1 MEKKGGDIKHFL
13 MPSILWHTAHHL
25 CLQTIVKI
33 ETIINCKFYTAMLL
47 WLCVKEVIF
56 MLSLVIIVDPPFGFN
71 AIDPPYGMV

>member
-1 MEKKGGDIKHFL
+1 
-13 MPSILWHTAHHL
+13 MPTDNL
-25 CLQTIVKI
+25 KI